1 LNFQEKIPK
10 STRYFISCFN
20 VTPEFFTSFQFPKS
34 RGGDLFSVKYME
46 AVFNREAESGE
57 FFIEFGEAVLEN
69 KLVEC
74 FEYQGAGQ
82 VTTITFAN
90 DGGDSAANALMRIL
104 QAQEK
109 HGAHTRGE
117 RSKALQ
123 KSLTNI
129 QNKSQPVSQQEFD
142 EKTAA
147 AIRLSLGNI
156 EQGVQS
162 QAVKLGNIEQGVQS
176 QAVKLDDIE
185 TGVQSQAAKLDGIET
200 GVQSQAVKLEGIEQG
215 VCHVIPD
222 YQNEIVKLKDAL
234 AKKTAACDT
243 IEGKL
248 AYKTRL
254 VNQLEVFVAKLE
266 EAQVQHVKDTQT
278 WTHEK
283 ASMQSQITAL
293 QEQLD
298 LCRSIAHLREMQ
310 ESMQHTASV
319 LSSTLAE
326 ERAAKRR
333 RE

>member
-1 LNFQEKIPK
+1 M
-10 STRYFISCFN
+10 
-20 VTPEFFTSFQFPKS
+20 
-34 RGGDLFSVKYME
+34 FSVKYME

-162 QAVKLGNIEQGVQS
+162 QAVKLEDIEQGVH
-176 QAVKLDDIE
+176 
-185 TGVQSQAAKLDGIET
+185 
-200 GVQSQAVKLEGIEQG
+200 SQAVKLEDIEQG

-222 YQNEIVKLKDAL
+222 YQNEIAKLKDAL

-254 VNQLEVFVAKLE
+254 VNQQGKYIDKLE
-266 EAQVQHVKDTQT
+266 EEQAQHVKDAQA

-283 ASMQSQITAL
+283 VSMQSQITAL
-293 QEQLD
+293 QEQLE
-298 LCRSIAHLREMQ
+298 LSQYLKQTLEKTHQTLEKYQQTLEKSQHL
-310 ESMQHTASV
+310 ADI
-319 LSSTLAE
+319 LSSTLAD
-326 ERAAKRR
+326 ERAAKRAR
-333 RE
+333 THE

>member
-1 LNFQEKIPK
+1 VTNISLNWQEKSAR
-10 STRYFISCFN
+10 STRFFVSCFN
-20 VTPEFFTSFQFPKS
+20 VIPEFFTSFQCLKS
-34 RGGDLFSVKYME
+34 KGGGVFSVKYME

-57 FFIEFGEAVLEN
+57 FFIEFVEPVLEN
-69 KLVEC
+69 KLIEC
-74 FEYQGAGQ
+74 FEAQGAGQ

-90 DGGDSAANALMRIL
+90 DGSDSAASALVRIL
-104 QAQEK
+104 LAQEK
-109 HGAHTRGE
+109 HGGCSRGTCPATLYKNAMAKRTE
-117 RSKALQ
+117 AKQKLQ
-123 KSLTNI
+123 T
-129 QNKSQPVSQQEFD
+129 VSQQEFD

-156 EQGVQS
+156 ET
-162 QAVKLGNIEQGVQS
+162 GVQS

-185 TGVQSQAAKLDGIET
+185 TGVQSQAVKLD
-200 GVQSQAVKLEGIEQG
+200 GIEQG

-222 YQNEIVKLKDAL
+222 YQNENAKLKDAL

-254 VNQLEVFVAKLE
+254 VNQHEVFVAKLE
-266 EAQVQHVKDTQT
+266 EAQVQHVKDTQA

-310 ESMQHTASV
+310 ESMLHTANV

-326 ERAAKRR
+326 ERAAKRAR
-333 RE
+333 TQE

>member
-1 LNFQEKIPK
+1 
-10 STRYFISCFN
+10 
-20 VTPEFFTSFQFPKS
+20 
-34 RGGDLFSVKYME
+34 ME

-142 EKTAA
+142 EKTTA

-162 QAVKLGNIEQGVQS
+162 QAVKLEDIEQ
-176 QAVKLDDIE
+176 
-185 TGVQSQAAKLDGIET
+185 GVQSQAAKLDDIET

-222 YQNEIVKLKDAL
+222 YQNEIAKLKDAL

-254 VNQLEVFVAKLE
+254 VNQQGKYIDKLE
-266 EAQVQHVKDTQT
+266 EEQVQQGKCIDKLEEEQVQHVKDAQA

-283 ASMQSQITAL
+283 ASMQSQISAL
-293 QEQLD
+293 QEQLE
-298 LCRSIAHLREMQ
+298 LSQYLKQTLEKSQQTLEKYQQTLEKSQHL
-310 ESMQHTASV
+310 ADI
-319 LSSTLAE
+319 LSSTLAD

>member
-1 LNFQEKIPK
+1 MTIVSSNLQEKSPK

-20 VTPEFFTSFQFPKS
+20 ITPEFFTSFQFPKS
-34 RGGDLFSVKYME
+34 RGGDLFGIKYME
-46 AVFNREAESGE
+46 AVFNKEAESGE
-57 FFIEFGEAVLEN
+57 IFVEFVEAVLEN

-74 FEYQGAGQ
+74 FESQGAGQ

-90 DGGDSAANALMRIL
+90 DRSDSAASALVRIL
-104 QAQEK
+104 LAQEK
-109 HGAHTRGE
+109 HGGYSRGACSATLYKNAMAKRTE
-117 RSKALQ
+117 AKQKLQ
-123 KSLTNI
+123 T
-129 QNKSQPVSQQEFD
+129 VSQQEFD

-147 AIRLSLGNI
+147 AIRLTLGN
-156 EQGVQS
+156 
-162 QAVKLGNIEQGVQS
+162 
-176 QAVKLDDIE
+176 IE
-185 TGVQSQAAKLDGIET
+185 TGVQSQAA
-200 GVQSQAVKLEGIEQG
+200 KLEGIEQG

-222 YQNEIVKLKDAL
+222 YQNENAKLKDAL

-254 VNQLEVFVAKLE
+254 VNQQEVFVAKLE
-266 EAQVQHVKDTQT
+266 EAQVQHVKDTQA

-310 ESMQHTASV
+310 ESIQHTASV